1 MRENQSQNSFR
12 PLGRQLK
19 TLRVKA
25 QETLV
30 NTSDAVEIDV
40 KQLAAYELGQ
50 TRPSEDILLLLI
62 SHFNVRENEAIR
74 LWQLAGYGL
83 GGVAVQVIEAN
94 QPQQEKPGE
103 PVLFTDTVDIIANNH
118 GVVMNFMQ
126 TTGKGL
132 QPTTV
137 AKVGMS
143 REHAKSILKIL
154 QITLARTEQQL
165 PGIPKRIIT
174 PDTHKPEA

>member
-1 MRENQSQNSFR
+1 MRENQSLNSFR

-25 QETLV
+25 QETLAD
-30 NTSDAVEIDV
+30 TSDAVEVDV

-62 SHFNVRENEAIR
+62 SHFKVRENEAIR

-83 GGVAVQVIEAN
+83 GGVAVQVIDSN
-94 QPQQEKPGE
+94 QPQQEKAGD

-126 TTGKGL
+126 TTGKGS
-132 QPTTV
+132 QPTAV

-154 QITLARTEQQL
+154 QITLARTEQH
-165 PGIPKRIIT
+165 PNISKRIIT
-174 PDTHKPEA
+174 PDNNSDV

>member
-1 MRENQSQNSFR
+1 MRENQSLNSFR

-25 QETLV
+25 QETLAD
-30 NTSDAVEIDV
+30 TSDAVEVDV

-50 TRPSEDILLLLI
+50 ARPSEDILLLLI
-62 SHFNVRENEAIR
+62 SHFNVRENDAIR

-83 GGVAVQVIEAN
+83 GGVAVQVIDAN
-94 QPQQEKPGE
+94 QPMQEKTSE

-118 GVVMNFMQ
+118 GVVMNFKQ
-126 TTGKGL
+126 TTGKGT
-132 QPTTV
+132 QPAAV

-154 QITLARTEQQL
+154 QITLARTEQQ
-165 PGIPKRIIT
+165 PDTSKRIIS
-174 PDTHKPEA
+174 PDNNSGA

>member
-1 MRENQSQNSFR
+1 MSENQSQNSFR

-25 QETLV
+25 QETLAD
-30 NTSDAVEIDV
+30 TSDAVEIDV

-50 TRPSEDILLLLI
+50 SRPGEDILLLLI
-62 SHFNVRENEAIR
+62 SHFNVHEREALR

-83 GGVAVQVIEAN
+83 SGVTVQIVDPS
-94 QPQQEKPGE
+94 QTGQDKKPE

-126 TTGKGL
+126 TTGKAS
-132 QPTTV
+132 QPSTV

-165 PGIPKRIIT
+165 PNIPKRIIT
-174 PDTHKPEA
+174 PDPRNPES

>member
-1 MRENQSQNSFR
+1 MSENQSQNSFR
-12 PLGRQLK
+12 PLGRRLK

-25 QETLV
+25 QETLSD
-30 NTSDAVEIDV
+30 TSDAVEIDV

-50 TRPSEDILLLLI
+50 ACPGEDILLLLI
-62 SHFNVRENEAIR
+62 SHFNVRENEALR

-83 GGVAVQVIEAN
+83 SGVTVQVVEAN
-94 QPQQEKPGE
+94 QSQKDKTDE

-126 TTGKGL
+126 TTGKAS
-132 QPTTV
+132 QPSMV

-143 REHAKSILKIL
+143 REHAKNILRIM
-154 QITLARTEQQL
+154 QITLARTEQQF
-165 PGIPKRIIT
+165 PHVPKRIIA
-174 PDTHKPEA
+174 PDTRNPEA